1 AIVIEDLDGGIIDV
15 NGAAI
20 ETFGWPREELIGRP
34 YTVLVPRE
42 ACAEEATLRRR
53 CAAGGR
59 LRRVRGMRVGRDGT
73 SFEVTLSLSLLRGDD
88 DAPRAIAVI
97 AAVAPQAQPG
107 AASYP
112 LAVDPKLSALAVRA
126 ESTCTGL
133 FDVDLVAGRAYWSPE
148 LAALLGLPPTAAG
161 HYSRQ
166 DVPDH
171 VHPDDRARVEAAI
184 QRSHDPGGDG
194 MFETEHR
201 VIRADGEVRWLMVRG
216 RTLFE
221 EEGGVRRPVR
231 AVGIACDVTARKQA
245 EEARLKGLIDVSSHR
260 SWACDADGRQF
271 EDSSSWRALTGQSP
285 YVWKRTGWVGAVHP
299 HDRGAAAAAWR
310 EAVTRRTSYEGE
322 WRMVDSAGDTRHMR
336 IRAIPLVNDDDTV
349 RGWAGV
355 GEDITD
361 RKRAELEAARASERE
376 REANALLDAI
386 FAAAPIGL
394 GFWDRDLRFRR
405 INERLAE
412 M

>member
-1 AIVIEDLDGGIIDV
+1 
-15 NGAAI
+15 
-20 ETFGWPREELIGRP
+20 
-34 YTVLVPRE
+34 
-42 ACAEEATLRRR
+42 
-53 CAAGGR
+53 
-59 LRRVRGMRVGRDGT
+59 
-73 SFEVTLSLSLLRGDD
+73 
-88 DAPRAIAVI
+88 
-97 AAVAPQAQPG
+97 
-107 AASYP
+107 
-112 LAVDPKLSALAVRA
+112 
-126 ESTCTGL
+126 
-133 FDVDLVAGRAYWSPE
+133 SPE

-161 HYSRQ
+161 QYSRS

-184 QRSHDPGGDG
+184 QRSHDPDGDG

-201 VIRADGEVRWLMVRG
+201 VLRADGEVRWLLVRG

-221 EEGGVRRPVR
+221 ELDGVRRPVR

-285 YVWKRTGWVGAVHP
+285 YVLKRTGWVGAVHA
-299 HDRGAAAAAWR
+299 HDRGAAAAAWP
-310 EAVTRRTSYEGE
+310 EAVTR
-322 WRMVDSAGDTRHMR
+322 
-336 IRAIPLVNDDDTV
+336 
-349 RGWAGV
+349 
-355 GEDITD
+355 
-361 RKRAELEAARASERE
+361 RAELEAARASERE

-412 M
+412 MHGVSAAEHEGKRLDELLPDIEAPEELYLKWREV